1 MTELEELG
9 LLIEQLKKDVKFNG
23 CCQAFKNPNKLDDLD
38 NVVPLINSIYQNV
51 LNSDEPKCFGVN
63 LEFEDAKRLITLH
76 LNDLYKYATKKNI
89 RLNGRLS
96 FGHEY
101 FNNGALFYLAKQTL
115 IPSSFDNIRKCES
128 NGFDFYQIPFMLRL
142 AIENKAKSIIGY
154 QSSKYVRT
162 KKRCQFPTNKVIDF
176 LINDKDCILF
186 GYEELFNV
194 YKWSC
199 TFVHEA
205 KIDYIWNI
213 MNAIR
218 VCEPIFDNVNNQNL
232 RGRIKPDSEV
242 DLMKRLHNIHK
253 INFFNGYLDINTLQD
268 RMNNSSQFKNQIS
281 FVLSLDEIE
290 SSNIL
295 YEPVSSISEA

>member
-1 MTELEELG
+1 MTELEKLG
-9 LLIEQLKKDVKFNG
+9 LLIEQLQKDVVVNASCKT
-23 CCQAFKNPNKLDDLD
+23 FKNPNELDDLD
-38 NVVPLINSIYQNV
+38 NVVPLICSIYQNV

-63 LEFEDAKRLITLH
+63 LETEDAERLIELH
-76 LNDLYKYATKKNI
+76 LSDLYKYATKKHI
-89 RLNGRLS
+89 RLDGKLS

-101 FNNGALFYLAKQTL
+101 FNNGALFYRAKKTL
-115 IPSSFDNIRKCES
+115 IPSSFDNIRECES

-154 QSSKYVRT
+154 QSSKYVKT
-162 KKRCQFPTNKVIDF
+162 KRNCQFPTSKVIHF

-186 GYEELFNV
+186 GYNDLLNV

-218 VCEPIFDNVNNQNL
+218 VCEPIFDNINNQNL
-232 RGRIKPDSEV
+232 RGRIKPDGEV
-242 DLMKRLHNIHK
+242 DIMARLHNIHK
-253 INFFNGYLDINTLQD
+253 INFFNSDLDINALQE
-268 RMNNSSQFKNQIS
+268 RINSSSQFKNHIS
-281 FVLSLDEIE
+281 FDLSLDEIE
-290 SSNIL
+290 SSNII
-295 YEPVSSISEA
+295 YE